1 MFIKKKIVFFSGNR
15 SDYSIQE
22 PILNILKNYTQNKIF
37 LILSGSHSNKQM
49 VGSTFKNIKKK
60 NKKNIFKIQVKG
72 EFNKI
77 EDINDFNNKFQKKF
91 SFLIKKLKPDF
102 VVLTGDRYETFSAGF
117 AAFLERIP
125 IIHIE
130 GGDMTLGGAYD
141 DVIRHSLSRLSSFH
155 LVTNKLSKSRLV
167 KWDEKKEKIFNIGY
181 PPGVEILEKNF
192 ANKKEVEKIFNFN
205 KGEKVIIFTLHPLTN
220 SNSKKKDYKIL
231 LKVLDD
237 LSKKEKIIITYPNFD
252 PGYKEIIKLY
262 KKFKSNK
269 NIIIKKNLGKY
280 LYYGILNYCGNYNNG
295 FCMGN
300 SSSGIKEAIFFNCNV
315 LDLGKRQ
322 LGRLAPKNV
331 KNVDFNFNKIMKMSD
346 LILNKK
352 KTNKKFQNPYSVKN
366 FKNNI
371 LKISRKIFK
380 EKNSQL
386 KKFII

>member
-1 MFIKKKIVFFSGNR
+1 MLIKKKIIFFSGNR
-15 SDYSIQE
+15 SDYAIQE
-22 PILNILKNYTQNKIF
+22 PILNILNNHTQNEIF
-37 LILSGSHSNKQM
+37 LILSGSHTNNQM
-49 VGSTFKNIKKK
+49 VGSTLKYIKD
-60 NKKNIFKIQVKG
+60 KKNIFKIKIKG

-77 EDINDFNNKFQKKF
+77 EDINDFNYKFQKKF
-91 SFLIKKLKPDF
+91 SLLINKLKPDF
-102 VVLTGDRYETFSAGF
+102 IVLTGDRYETFSAGF

-125 IIHIE
+125 IIHVE

-155 LVTNKLSKSRLV
+155 LVTNKSSKNRLV

-192 ANKKEVEKIFNFN
+192 AEKKEVEKVFNLN
-205 KGEKVIIFTLHPLTN
+205 EGEKVIIFTLHPLTN

-231 LKVLDD
+231 FKVLEN
-237 LSKKEKIIITYPNFD
+237 LSKKAKIIITYPNFD
-252 PGYKEIIKLY
+252 PGYKEIIELY
-262 KKFKSNK
+262 KKFNSNK
-269 NIIIKKNLGKY
+269 KIFIKKNLGKY

-322 LGRLAPKNV
+322 MGRLAPKNV
-331 KNVDFNFNKIMKMSD
+331 KNVDFNYKKIMKAIE

-352 KTNKKFQNPYSVKN
+352 RGNKKFKNPYFVKN

-371 LKISRKIFK
+371 LKISRIIFK